1 MNHLSN
7 WILSILSLVFLA
19 PLLNTAHRDLR
30 ARFVLTVGQI
40 NSGLAEPA
48 FTTFQV
54 VVSIL
59 FAFAMICCYFAVRN
73 EKNQFAIRC
82 LVIGIVPVVMTHI
95 LLLFIT

>member
-19 PLLNTAHRDLR
+19 PVLNAAHQDLR

-48 FTTFQV
+48 FNTFQV
-54 VVSIL
+54 VVSFL
-59 FAFAMICCYFAVRN
+59 LALAMIGCYLAVRN
-73 EKNQFAIRC
+73 EKYQSAISC
-82 LVIGIVPVVMTHI
+82 LVTGIVPVVMTHI
-95 LLLFIT
+95 LLLMIT